1 VWQYNSPHGPDLFFY
16 QKYRDGNTIALWS
29 SAMTQHGIIVTF
41 LAAAV
46 VVSGAAKA
54 GEPSGKPSLRILVPA
69 YFYPSRDGMS
79 AWKEMLASAN
89 ETPIVAIVNP
99 GSGPGRRVDAN
110 YEEVFRLAK
119 TSKALLIGYV
129 TLSYAKRP
137 AAEVNAEIDTWL
149 KFYPG
154 IQGIFFDEQP
164 SGAEHAAFAGQCF
177 AHAAAKIDKALIVS
191 NPGTRC
197 AREYAE
203 LPQKPVIVL
212 YERGTGL
219 DQYEPPAWTKDFTA
233 DRFSVLLYGVK
244 SKDEMQH
251 TFRDAAAKRIGYFY
265 VTDAQGRNPWNRL
278 PTYWNEE
285 VAAAKANNQ
294 PK

>member
-1 VWQYNSPHGPDLFFY
+1 MQRACVLVTLLLVSRLTAIG
-16 QKYRDGNTIALWS
+16 
-29 SAMTQHGIIVTF
+29 AMADEP
-41 LAAAV
+41 AAQ
-46 VVSGAAKA
+46 
-54 GEPSGKPSLRILVPA
+54 PPLRILVPA
-69 YFYPSRDGMS
+69 YFYPSRTGLD
-79 AWKEMLASAN
+79 AWKELLAATD

-99 GSGPGRRVDAN
+99 ASGPGRRIDPN

-119 TSKALLIGYV
+119 SSKAILIGYV

-137 AAEVNAEIDTWL
+137 AAEVKAEVDTWV

-164 SGAEHAAFAGQCF
+164 SGAEHAAFAGDCF

-212 YERGTGL
+212 YERGTGF
-219 DQYEPPAWTKDFTA
+219 DKYEPPDWTKEFAA

-244 SKDEMQH
+244 TKDEMQQA
-251 TFRDAAAKRIGYFY
+251 FEDAAAKRIGYFY
-265 VTDAQGRNPWNRL
+265 VTDAEGRNPWNRL
-278 PTYWNEE
+278 PGYWKEE
-285 VAAAKANNQ
+285 VQAGK
-294 PK
+294 KLSGK